1 MTEANASAQSVA
13 NDTFLS
19 AADLKGLI
27 EKRQQAKEAEKKK
40 NRDEAQA
47 AKNAFIEELKKP
59 VEVTKQQVERAVQRF
74 QHAAAAGQ
82 TEMIVFSFPARLC
95 TDGGRM
101 INNALDGWQETLVG
115 KPRSIYEAWQRY
127 LKDKGY
133 GFRAR
138 VLDYPQGMLGD
149 IGLVIIW
156 ATKDT

>member
-1 MTEANASAQSVA
+1 MTEATPSAQPVA

-27 EKRQQAKEAEKKK
+27 EKQQQAKAAEGKKHH
-40 NRDEAQA
+40 DEAQA
-47 AKNAFIEELKKP
+47 AKNALIDELKKP
-59 VEVTKQQVERAVQRF
+59 VEITEQQVAKALEKFRD
-74 QHAAAAGQ
+74 AAKTGQ
-82 TEMIVFSFPARLC
+82 TEMVVFSFPAQLC

-133 GFRAR
+133 RFHAR
-138 VLDYPQGMLGD
+138 ILDYPQGMLGD